1 MMHSKDAEAVA
12 KALLDLESFLSAAYM
27 EPGLRDPNHTIEQIL
42 QILDDRDVM
51 AAARRIIAGY
61 GLHVV
66 K

>member
-1 MMHSKDAEAVA
+1 MHSKDAENVA
-12 KALLDLESFLSAAYM
+12 KALLDLETFLSAYL
-27 EPGLRDPNHTIEQIL
+27 EPGPRDANHTIEQIL
-42 QILDDRDVM
+42 QILDRRDTM